1 VHVPAAKSIDGG
13 IIDVVELAGL
23 LRRVAAALP
32 LALAEPEPLRG
43 KQISAVVMIVE
54 AIAHHLESPPLPD
67 RLRQELARAL
77 AADAAPASETV
88 LDAARALAA
97 AERGRWP
104 EPAWELFS

>member
-1 VHVPAAKSIDGG
+1 MPAADSIDGG

-43 KQISAVVMIVE
+43 KQVSALVMIVH
-54 AIAHHLESPPLPD
+54 AVAHHLDSPPLPD
-67 RLRQELARAL
+67 QLRHELAGAL
-77 AADAAPASETV
+77 GAEAAAAGEAV
-88 LDAARALAA
+88 VGAARALAA

-104 EPAWELFS
+104 EPDWELFS